1 MMIRFL
7 LLIGLI
13 SAGWLEPLQAA
24 EPLRVVA
31 SFSILGDIVK
41 QIGGERVVVDTLVGP
56 EEDAH
61 IFDPAPKDAA
71 RIAAANLL
79 IINGLGFEGWI
90 DRLIKTSGGS
100 PLLVVASEGVM
111 SHRATIDG
119 SNIVDPHAWQDVSN
133 VRLYAQNIEKA
144 LISIDP
150 AGENIYKS
158 QLSRYDAD
166 LETLDRDIR
175 AALAAIPPDRR
186 KIVTT
191 HDAFG
196 YFSRAYGVEMMAP
209 QGVST
214 ESEPSAKDVARIIR
228 QVKADHIPAVFLEN
242 ISDPRLA
249 QRIASESGAKMGGKL
264 YSDALS
270 REKEPAGTY
279 IAMMKTN
286 IRELTK
292 ALMP

>member
-1 MMIRFL
+1 MIRL
-7 LLIGLI
+7 LILIGLLV
-13 SAGWLEPLQAA
+13 GWFEPVHAT
-24 EPLRVVA
+24 EPVRIVT
-31 SFSILGDIVK
+31 SFSILSDIVQ
-41 QIGGERVVVDTLVGP
+41 QIGGERVVVDTLIGP

-61 IFDPAPKDAA
+61 MFDPAPKDAA
-71 RIAAANLL
+71 RIAAAKLL
-79 IINGLGFEGWI
+79 VINGLGFEGWI
-90 DRLIKTSGGS
+90 DRLIKASGGS
-100 PLLVVASEGVM
+100 PYLVIASDGIA

-119 SNIVDPHAWQDVSN
+119 RNIIDPHAWQDVGN
-133 VRLYAQNIEKA
+133 VRLYAENIAKA
-144 LISIDP
+144 LILIDP
-150 AGENIYKS
+150 EGENTYKN

-166 LETLDRDIR
+166 LVTLDREIR
-175 AALAAIPPDRR
+175 TDLAKIPSDRR

-228 QVKADHIPAVFLEN
+228 QIKADHIPAVFLEN

-249 QRIASESGAKMGGKL
+249 ERIASESGAKLGGKL

-270 REKEPAGTY
+270 REKAPAGTY

-286 IRELTK
+286 IRELTR

>member
-1 MMIRFL
+1 MTEQSNNENI
-7 LLIGLI
+7 
-13 SAGWLEPLQAA
+13 
-24 EPLRVVA
+24 
-31 SFSILGDIVK
+31 
-41 QIGGERVVVDTLVGP
+41 
-56 EEDAH
+56 
-61 IFDPAPKDAA
+61 
-71 RIAAANLL
+71 
-79 IINGLGFEGWI
+79 
-90 DRLIKTSGGS
+90 
-100 PLLVVASEGVM
+100 
-111 SHRATIDG
+111 RATKGYFD
-119 SNIVDPHAWQDVSN
+119 SWQSYQQEVNTDFHE
-133 VRLYAQNIEKA
+133 LYHNCGA
-144 LISIDP
+144 
-150 AGENIYKS
+150 
-158 QLSRYDAD
+158 
-166 LETLDRDIR
+166 TLDREIR
-175 AALAAIPPDRR
+175 TALAAIPPDRR

-279 IAMMKTN
+279 IAMMKAN